1 MVGIIWI
8 IINRKI
14 IIIISAI
21 LDGILNNDAFKHTAG
36 DAMNETWTQLLIDF
50 KVFDDMDD
58 HIMYLR
64 RRFVLGAADWMAG
77 KNGSM
82 QNDKLLFDYTDAE
95 WEMIWMT
102 MLEDGAWAVP
112 SIQDEDGNLI
122 KENCAPE
129 IMIKFMAHDL
139 KSNIIVF
146 DLQLNIFQFISGNLL
161 KSDNVAFE
169 SPLLLYATGSH
180 FQSVMQEDHEFFVNL
195 ARELE
200 SDNHAGAN
208 PQLPSNVHGNL
219 QERNAKLPKDNSK
232 MKTSNKKPI
241 EIPKIPVKLKS
252 METNELTQHDIPTE
266 KEHSFRKEKQRKV
279 AKHIQESKDE
289 LEIKNM
295 FSVLPIIDKDDYE
308 ILHTYD
314 AIKNIK
320 PRKRTPEQKLYFE
333 RIKKQKLRAKES
345 AEETEIRNVK
355 DKEQK
360 RKKRLYETHEEIK
373 VRNTKNK
380 DQVRNQRLNESLDK
394 KENRQIKDKV
404 QKRQTTSNE
413 N

>member
-1 MVGIIWI
+1 M
-8 IINRKI
+8 
-14 IIIISAI
+14 
-21 LDGILNNDAFKHTAG
+21 DGILNNDAYKHTTG

-64 RRFVLGAADWMAG
+64 RRFVFGAADWMAG

-82 QNDKLLFDYTDAE
+82 QNDKLLFDYSDAE

-252 METNELTQHDIPTE
+252 METNVLTQHDIPTE
-266 KEHSFRKEKQRKV
+266 KEHSFRKAKQRKV

-295 FSVLPIIDKDDYE
+295 FSVLPIIDKDDNE
-308 ILHTYD
+308 ILDTYD

-360 RKKRLYETHEEIK
+360 RKNY
-373 VRNTKNK
+373 
-380 DQVRNQRLNESLDK
+380 
-394 KENRQIKDKV
+394 
-404 QKRQTTSNE
+404 
-413 N
+413 